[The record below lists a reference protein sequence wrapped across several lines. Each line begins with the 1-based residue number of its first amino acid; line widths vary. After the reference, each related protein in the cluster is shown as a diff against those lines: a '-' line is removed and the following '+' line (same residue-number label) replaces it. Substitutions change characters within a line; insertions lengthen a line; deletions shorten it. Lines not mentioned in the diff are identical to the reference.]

1 MAKKKTGE
9 NYEVAQGEHETLLQ
23 WYKRLQQTADKR
35 LERAEKYS
43 TQEFFK
49 PAMKW
54 AYAKAQQDIKRFNGA
69 GSTKFGKTLPKTE
82 AGIRSK
88 INAMITY
95 LQSPTS
101 TKMGI
106 ISVYKKRADKINKN
120 FGTKFTW
127 QSLAKYFES
136 GEAKKW
142 EDKFGSRTALKTIAQ
157 LQKNKKEII
166 KKIEE
171 EDKRDIRVED
181 KLINRTVNEAL
192 SDENLDIK
200 SLF

>member
-1 MAKKKTGE
+1 MARKVYDTS
-9 NYEVAQGEHETLLQ
+9 QQQHETLTA

-35 LERAEKYS
+35 LERAEKLSEQQY
-43 TQEFFK
+43 FK

-69 GSTKFGKTLPKTE
+69 GSVRFGRSIPKTE

-88 INAMITY
+88 INAIRKY
-95 LQSPTS
+95 LDSPSS
-101 TKMGI
+101 TKSGI
-106 ISVYKKRADKINKN
+106 KTIYQKRADTFNKKY
-120 FGTKFTW
+120 GTKFTW
-127 QSLAKYFES
+127 ESLAKYFES
-136 GEAKKW
+136 GEAQKW
-142 EDKFGSRTALKTIAQ
+142 ENKFGSKTALKTIAQ
-157 LQKNKKEII
+157 IQKNEKDIM

-171 EDKRDIRVED
+171 EDKRDIRVDD
-181 KLINRTVNEAL
+181 KMLNRTVNEAL